1 MSETLTLTFE
11 EVPYDW
17 RVPGTYVE
25 IRPTYANL
33 GVVGFPARALL
44 IGQKLAAGSAPVNV
58 AQRITRADQGPAL
71 FGNGSMLADMVAAFR
86 AANAFTDV
94 FAIALADPGGGTAAA
109 GSIVLSGSP
118 SASGTL
124 VVYVAGQRV
133 PVNVAAGAAVNDIA
147 IALRAAINARPSL
160 PVTAAGTAATVSIT
174 AKHTG
179 IIGNSI
185 DLRLNRLAGEATP
198 PGLTATITAMASGA
212 GSPDISTVLA
222 AIDAEW
228 FTDIAC
234 GFTDTANL
242 NLLVANLAT
251 RYMAMGRQDGHA
263 YVGLRGT
270 FGTLSSAGA
279 ARNSPHLT
287 MIGADN
293 APSPPWAWAASL
305 AGVGAFHLAS
315 DPARQLRSL
324 ALPGIIG
331 PDPADRFTLT
341 EQDLLLRDGIS
352 TFDVNV
358 DGTVRLARVITTYQ
372 TSPLAVEDAAWL
384 DITVPKTLSRI
395 RYDWASYVSLTYPR
409 SKLADDGSPAA
420 EYSDAVVTPRQ
431 MKGTWAARCALYERQ
446 GWIEDAARTVAESIF
461 VRDASDRN
469 RMNARQRI
477 RVIGNLMVLAAS
489 LQFEA

>member
-1 MSETLTLTFE
+1 MSQTLTFE

-25 IRPTYANL
+25 VRPTFANL
-33 GVVGFPARALL
+33 GVVGYPARALL
-44 IGQKLAAGSAPVNV
+44 MGQKLAAGTAPVNV
-58 AQRITRADQGPAL
+58 PQRITRADQAPAL
-71 FGNGSMLADMVAAFR
+71 FGSGSMAAEMAAAFR
-86 AANAFTDV
+86 AANQTTDLFV
-94 FAIALADPGGGTAAA
+94 VALADPGGGTAAA
-109 GSIVLSGSP
+109 GSVVLSGSP
-118 SASGTL
+118 SAGGTL
-124 VVYVAGQRV
+124 VVYIGGQRV
-133 PVNVAAGAAVNDIA
+133 PVNVAAGAAVADIA
-147 IALRAAINARPSL
+147 IALRAAINARPSM
-160 PVTAAGTAATVSIT
+160 PVVAAGTAGTVTLT

-179 IIGNSI
+179 VCGNSI

-198 PGLTATITAMASGA
+198 PGLTAALTALSGGV
-212 GSPDISTVLA
+212 GSPDITTILA

-234 GFTDTANL
+234 GWTDTANL
-242 NLLVANLAT
+242 NLLVTNLAT
-251 RYMAMGRQDGHA
+251 RYMAMGRQDAHA

-270 FGTLSSAGA
+270 FGTLSSAGS

-293 APSPPWAWAASL
+293 APTSPWAWASSL
-305 AGVGAFHLAS
+305 CGVGAFHLAS

-341 EQDLLLRDGIS
+341 EQDLLMRDGIT
-352 TFDVNV
+352 TFDVNT
-358 DGTVRLARVITTYQ
+358 DGTVRISRVITTYQ
-372 TSPLAVEDAAWL
+372 TSPLAVEDTAWL
-384 DITVPKTLSRI
+384 DITIPKTLSRI
-395 RYDWASYVSLTYPR
+395 RYDWSAYVSLTYPR

-420 EYSDAVVTPRQ
+420 EYSDAVVTPRL
-431 MKGTWAARCALYERQ
+431 MKATWSARCALYERQ

-461 VRDASDRN
+461 VRDGSDRN
-469 RMNARQRI
+469 RMNARQRV